1 MNEKNQNFFFFFKQ
15 HLGLAELEKGFYLEG
30 SLRRVLCALV
40 LLGYHLIATYVL
52 GTSEGD
58 LEMAQI
64 ILDDH
69 LKV

>member
-1 MNEKNQNFFFFFKQ
+1 M
-15 HLGLAELEKGFYLEG
+15 GLSELERGFHLEG

-58 LEMAQI
+58 LKMAQT

-69 LKV
+69 LKVKIIYGAFFQ